1 MDDPAV
7 RLRLLVGD
15 DDVRA
20 RITPATPSI
29 VTPPIVTPPIVVRL
43 LLDDGRVRA
52 QIGEAP
58 ATPSIDTPPVVTPP
72 IVVRLLLDDD
82 GCVRAQIGEAPPAL
96 PPPLDPETERR
107 LDAFSAKRWDA
118 VRRPAPPPRVKTEAE
133 RRLESFNDEHWDE
146 WRARTTAT
154 PRPPL
159 STHGGNEVWR
169 RDAHAPPP
177 RDAECTFAPRVHAR
191 PVRPRVA
198 RPAAVPPEVAALR
211 AQRRAARF
219 ATRPTPVEQLG
230 PAFNTSGRNWAPHVP
245 RSRPHLAEPNMVRRV
260 ARAWEQMDI

>member
-7 RLRLLVGD
+7 RLRLLVED
-15 DDVRA
+15 EELFV
-20 RITPATPSI
+20 RITPVTPSIATPS
-29 VTPPIVTPPIVVRL
+29 VL
-43 LLDDGRVRA
+43 
-52 QIGEAP
+52 
-58 ATPSIDTPPVVTPP
+58 SPP

-82 GCVRAQIGEAPPAL
+82 GSVRAQISEAPPAL

-133 RRLESFNDEHWDE
+133 RRLESFNDEHWDA
-146 WRARTTAT
+146 WRARTTAK

-198 RPAAVPPEVAALR
+198 KPAAVPPEVAALR

-219 ATRPTPVEQLG
+219 ATRPTPVEQGLG
-230 PAFNTSGRNWAPHVP
+230 PAFNTSGRNWAPHAP

>member
-7 RLRLLVGD
+7 RLRLLVED
-15 DDVRA
+15 EELFV

-43 LLDDGRVRA
+43 LLDD
-52 QIGEAP
+52 
-58 ATPSIDTPPVVTPP
+58 
-72 IVVRLLLDDD
+72 D
-82 GCVRAQIGEAPPAL
+82 GNVRAQIGEAPPAL

-133 RRLESFNDEHWDE
+133 RRLESFNDEPFDA

-191 PVRPRVA
+191 PVRPRVQ
-198 RPAAVPPEVAALR
+198 PAAVPPEVAALR

-230 PAFNTSGRNWAPHVP
+230 PAFNTSGRNWAPHAP

>member
-1 MDDPAV
+1 MDDPVV
-7 RLRLLVGD
+7 RVRLLVGA
-15 DDVRA
+15 DVRV
-20 RITPATPSI
+20 RITPETPHMI
-29 VTPPIVTPPIVVRL
+29 VRTTIEEKASDVRVRITPTTPRIVV
-43 LLDDGRVRA
+43 
-52 QIGEAP
+52 P
-58 ATPSIDTPPVVTPP
+58 PP

-82 GCVRAQIGEAPPAL
+82 GNVRAQIGEAPPPL

-118 VRRPAPPPRVKTEAE
+118 VRRPAPPPRVKTGAE
-133 RRLESFNDEHWDE
+133 RRLDSFNDEPFDA

-198 RPAAVPPEVAALR
+198 QPAAVPPEVAALR

-219 ATRPTPVEQLG
+219 ATRPTPVEQLV
-230 PAFNTSGRNWAPHVP
+230 PAFNTSGRNWAPHAP

>member
-7 RLRLLVGD
+7 RLRLLVED
-15 DDVRA
+15 EELLV
-20 RITPATPSI
+20 RITPVTPSI
-29 VTPPIVTPPIVVRL
+29 
-43 LLDDGRVRA
+43 A
-52 QIGEAP
+52 AP
-58 ATPSIDTPPVVTPP
+58 SVLSPP

-82 GCVRAQIGEAPPAL
+82 GNVRAQIREAPPPL
-96 PPPLDPETERR
+96 PPPLDTETERR

-133 RRLESFNDEHWDE
+133 RRLDSFNDEHWDA
-146 WRARTTAT
+146 WRARTTAK

-198 RPAAVPPEVAALR
+198 KPGAVPPEVAALR

-230 PAFNTSGRNWAPHVP
+230 PAFNTSGRNWAPHAP